1 MTPRNIR
8 NKRLAGLFILGWVI
22 FNYPIL
28 SLFNREIFVFG
39 IPLLYV
45 FLFLGWG
52 LFIVFLAF
60 VTQFRPKATL
70 SDAENQISRT
80 KKTFSTKKGSEKN
93 NA

>member
-45 FLFLGWG
+45 FLFLAWS
-52 LFIVFLAF
+52 LFVVILAF
-60 VTQFRPKATL
+60 VTLFRPKATL
-70 SDAENQISRT
+70 SDAEDQISRA
-80 KKTFSTKKGSEKN
+80 KKTFSTKTGLGKK
-93 NA
+93 